1 MSLGNTPSERIMSS
15 SFEMDA
21 LPMPRRRVDPVA
33 PFLRFV
39 VDVRPVFRGE
49 ISGLNPT
56 VASCVGVKVAVVAVF
71 FFVLAGIVMPPHR
84 LEVARKLTVGG
95 RRAAA
100 GPSDTPKASA

>member
-21 LPMPRRRVDPVA
+21 LPMPRRLVALVA
-33 PFLRFV
+33 PVFFFV
-39 VDVRPVFRGE
+39 VDVRLDLVAESPE
-49 ISGLNPT
+49 LSPT

-84 LEVARKLTVGG
+84 LEVARERTMGG
-95 RRAAA
+95 QRVAA
-100 GPSDTPKASA
+100 GPSDAPRASA